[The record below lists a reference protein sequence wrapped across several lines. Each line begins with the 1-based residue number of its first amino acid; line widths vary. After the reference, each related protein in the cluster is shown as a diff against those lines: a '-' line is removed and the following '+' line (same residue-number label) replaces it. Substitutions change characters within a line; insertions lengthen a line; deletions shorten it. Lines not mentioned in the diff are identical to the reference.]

1 MRPLDGDVLGD
12 RGDGETG
19 ARDGLVADDTDA
31 ALVDEICRAARAATG
46 DPVPLVDGLVRR
58 IAPLRGAAA
67 QHDLGRRALAQLTG
81 LGDLDTLLRDP
92 DVDDVLVNSGRDV
105 WVDRRG
111 ELVRAGRLTAGT
123 VDLLVERVLAP
134 LGRRAD
140 RTSPIVDA
148 RLPGGARVCAV
159 LPPIAV
165 DGTMLSIR
173 RFRDAPLDLDAFT
186 GSRGATL
193 IDAVVR
199 SRCNVIVSGATS
211 SGKTALVG
219 ALVRRCPSEE
229 RIVVVEDTTELPLT
243 DRHSVR
249 LEARPPTV
257 DGPPPVDLAQ
267 LVRTALRMRP
277 DRIVVGEIRGDE
289 VVALVQAL
297 NTGHDGSL
305 ATVHANGALD
315 ALLRLEALVLCA
327 APTWPLPAI
336 RHHLARSIDVVVHV
350 ERIPGSTVRR
360 IATVDEVVLPEDL
373 DDTTPRLRRLAM
385 AGEDGDVRT
394 IEGRRRGR
402 R

>member
-1 MRPLDGDVLGD
+1 MTRLTEDDGG
-12 RGDGETG
+12 GEGTT
-19 ARDGLVADDTDA
+19 AAHDGLAVDHADDV
-31 ALVDEICRAARAATG
+31 LVDEICRAARETAG
-46 DPVPLVDGLVRR
+46 DPALLVDGLVRR
-58 IAPLRGAAA
+58 IAPLHGSDL
-67 QHDLGRRALAQLTG
+67 QHDLGRRALARLTG
-81 LGDLDTLLRDP
+81 LGELDPLLRDP

-111 ELVRAGRLTAGT
+111 ELTPVGHLTAGS

-140 RTSPIVDA
+140 RTAPIVDA
-148 RLPGGARVCAV
+148 RLPDGARVCAV

-173 RFRDAPLDLDAFT
+173 RFRDTPLDLDAFT
-186 GSRGATL
+186 GNRGAALLT
-193 IDAVVR
+193 DVVR
-199 SRCNVIVSGATS
+199 SRCNIVVSGATS

-219 ALVRRCPSEE
+219 ALIRRCPPGD
-229 RIVVVEDTTELPLT
+229 RIVVVEDTTELPRT
-243 DRHSVR
+243 DRHIVR

-257 DGPPPVDLAQ
+257 DGPPPIDLAQ

-305 ATVHANGALD
+305 TTVHANGALD

-327 APTWPLPAI
+327 APTWPLVAI
-336 RHHLARSIDVVVHV
+336 RQHLARSIDVVVHV
-350 ERIPGSTVRR
+350 ERTTGTTVRR
-360 IATVDEVVLPEDL
+360 IATVDEVVVPEDL
-373 DDTTPRLRRLAM
+373 DDSAPRLRRLAM
-385 AGEDGDVRT
+385 LGDDGDVR
-394 IEGRRRGR
+394 IVADRRRGR